1 MDATCTIQ
9 DSIHVFSLVHK
20 YVSRILG
27 TYQLALWGAFLMQ
40 NTERRYMKVIF
51 DEQGNIYY
59 QMMDVA
65 PDPVGGLKFIKIDVP
80 IGKNLIRFDVDG
92 DKIEPI
98 YIDRPL
104 TPEEELKKEFE
115 EKIKVLESNQEKLEN
130 KQITT
135 DLALVELS
143 TNLMS

>member
-1 MDATCTIQ
+1 
-9 DSIHVFSLVHK
+9 
-20 YVSRILG
+20 
-27 TYQLALWGAFLMQ
+27 
-40 NTERRYMKVIF
+40 MKVIF
-51 DEQGNIYY
+51 DEKGTIYY

-65 PDPVGGLKFIKIDVP
+65 PDPVGGLKFIKVDVP

-104 TPEEELKKEFE
+104 TQEEQLAKEIEELK
-115 EKIKVLESNQEKLEN
+115 S
-130 KQITT
+130 KQQTT

>member
-1 MDATCTIQ
+1 
-9 DSIHVFSLVHK
+9 
-20 YVSRILG
+20 
-27 TYQLALWGAFLMQ
+27 
-40 NTERRYMKVIF
+40 MKVIF
-51 DEQGNIYY
+51 DEQGTIYY

-65 PDPVGGLKFIKIDVP
+65 PDPVGGLKFIKVDVP
-80 IGKNLIRFDVDG
+80 VGKTLVRFDVDG

-104 TPEEELKKEFE
+104 TQEEQLTKEIEELK
-115 EKIKVLESNQEKLEN
+115 S
-130 KQITT
+130 KQQTT

>member
-1 MDATCTIQ
+1 
-9 DSIHVFSLVHK
+9 
-20 YVSRILG
+20 
-27 TYQLALWGAFLMQ
+27 
-40 NTERRYMKVIF
+40 MKVIF
-51 DEQGNIYY
+51 DEKGTIYY
-59 QMMDVA
+59 QMMDIA
-65 PDPVGGLKFIKIDVP
+65 PDPNGALRFAKIDVP
-80 IGKNLIRFDVDG
+80 IGKNLIRFDVEG

>member
-1 MDATCTIQ
+1 
-9 DSIHVFSLVHK
+9 
-20 YVSRILG
+20 
-27 TYQLALWGAFLMQ
+27 
-40 NTERRYMKVIF
+40 MKVIF
-51 DEQGNIYY
+51 DEQGNIYH

-65 PDPVGGLKFIKIDVP
+65 PDPVGSLKFIKVDVP
-80 IGKNLIRFDVDG
+80 IGKNLVRLNVDG

-98 YIDRPL
+98 YIERPL

-130 KQITT
+130 RQQTT

>member
-1 MDATCTIQ
+1 
-9 DSIHVFSLVHK
+9 
-20 YVSRILG
+20 
-27 TYQLALWGAFLMQ
+27 
-40 NTERRYMKVIF
+40 MKVIF
-51 DEQGNIYY
+51 DEKGNIYY
-59 QMMDVA
+59 QMMDIA
-65 PDPVGGLKFIKIDVP
+65 PDPNGALRFAKIDVP
-80 IGKNLIRFDVDG
+80 IGKNLVRLDVDG

-104 TPEEELKKEFE
+104 TQEEQLAKEIE

-130 KQITT
+130 RQQTT

>member
-1 MDATCTIQ
+1 
-9 DSIHVFSLVHK
+9 
-20 YVSRILG
+20 
-27 TYQLALWGAFLMQ
+27 
-40 NTERRYMKVIF
+40 MKVIY

-80 IGKNLIRFDVDG
+80 IGKNLIKFDVDG

-104 TPEEELKKEFE
+104 TQEEQLAKEIEDLK
-115 EKIKVLESNQEKLEN
+115 N
-130 KQITT
+130 KQQTT

>member
-1 MDATCTIQ
+1 
-9 DSIHVFSLVHK
+9 
-20 YVSRILG
+20 
-27 TYQLALWGAFLMQ
+27 
-40 NTERRYMKVIF
+40 MKVIY

-65 PDPVGGLKFIKIDVP
+65 SDPVGGLKFIKVDVP
-80 IGKNLIRFDVDG
+80 IGKNLVRLDVDG

-104 TPEEELKKEFE
+104 TQEEQLTKEIEELK
-115 EKIKVLESNQEKLEN
+115 S
-130 KQITT
+130 KQQTT

>member
-1 MDATCTIQ
+1 
-9 DSIHVFSLVHK
+9 
-20 YVSRILG
+20 
-27 TYQLALWGAFLMQ
+27 
-40 NTERRYMKVIF
+40 MKVIF
-51 DEQGNIYY
+51 DEQGTIYY

-65 PDPVGGLKFIKIDVP
+65 PDPAGGLKFIKVDVP

-104 TPEEELKKEFE
+104 TQEEQLTKEIEELK
-115 EKIKVLESNQEKLEN
+115 S
-130 KQITT
+130 KQQTT

>member
-1 MDATCTIQ
+1 
-9 DSIHVFSLVHK
+9 
-20 YVSRILG
+20 
-27 TYQLALWGAFLMQ
+27 
-40 NTERRYMKVIF
+40 MKVIF
-51 DEQGNIYY
+51 DEKGNIYY

-65 PDPVGGLKFIKIDVP
+65 PDPSGALRFAKIDVP
-80 IGKNLIRFDVDG
+80 IGKNLVRLDVDG

-104 TPEEELKKEFE
+104 TQEEQLTKEIEELK
-115 EKIKVLESNQEKLEN
+115 S
-130 KQITT
+130 KQQTT

>member
-1 MDATCTIQ
+1 
-9 DSIHVFSLVHK
+9 
-20 YVSRILG
+20 
-27 TYQLALWGAFLMQ
+27 
-40 NTERRYMKVIF
+40 MKVIF

-65 PDPVGGLKFIKIDVP
+65 PDPVGGLKFIKVDVP
-80 IGKNLIRFDVDG
+80 IGKNLVRLDVDG

-104 TPEEELKKEFE
+104 TQDEELKELKAR
-115 EKIKVLESNQEKLEN
+115 Q
-130 KQITT
+130 QAP
-135 DLALVELS
+135 DLSLIELG

>member
-1 MDATCTIQ
+1 
-9 DSIHVFSLVHK
+9 
-20 YVSRILG
+20 
-27 TYQLALWGAFLMQ
+27 
-40 NTERRYMKVIF
+40 MKVIF
-51 DEQGNIYY
+51 DEQGNIYH

-65 PDPVGGLKFIKIDVP
+65 PDPVGSLKFMQIDVP
-80 IGKNLIRFDVDG
+80 IGKNLVRLNVDG

-98 YIDRPL
+98 YIERPL

-130 KQITT
+130 KQVTT

-143 TNLMS
+143 TNLIS

>member
-1 MDATCTIQ
+1 
-9 DSIHVFSLVHK
+9 
-20 YVSRILG
+20 
-27 TYQLALWGAFLMQ
+27 
-40 NTERRYMKVIF
+40 MKVIF
-51 DEQGNIYY
+51 DEKGNIYY

-65 PDPVGGLKFIKIDVP
+65 PDPSGALRFAKIDVP

-104 TPEEELKKEFE
+104 TQEEQLTKEIEELR
-115 EKIKVLESNQEKLEN
+115 IKQ
-130 KQITT
+130 QTT

-143 TNLMS
+143 TNLMP

>member
-1 MDATCTIQ
+1 
-9 DSIHVFSLVHK
+9 
-20 YVSRILG
+20 
-27 TYQLALWGAFLMQ
+27 MQ

-51 DEQGNIYY
+51 DEKGTIYY

-65 PDPVGGLKFIKIDVP
+65 PDPSGALRFAKIDVP

-104 TPEEELKKEFE
+104 TQEEQLAKEIEELK
-115 EKIKVLESNQEKLEN
+115 S
-130 KQITT
+130 KQQTT

>member
-1 MDATCTIQ
+1 
-9 DSIHVFSLVHK
+9 
-20 YVSRILG
+20 
-27 TYQLALWGAFLMQ
+27 
-40 NTERRYMKVIF
+40 MKVIF
-51 DEQGNIYY
+51 DEKGTIYY

-65 PDPVGGLKFIKIDVP
+65 PDPSGALRFAKIDVP
-80 IGKNLIRFDVDG
+80 AGKNLIRFDVDG

-104 TPEEELKKEFE
+104 TQEEQLTKEIEELK
-115 EKIKVLESNQEKLEN
+115 S
-130 KQITT
+130 KQQTT

>member
-1 MDATCTIQ
+1 
-9 DSIHVFSLVHK
+9 
-20 YVSRILG
+20 
-27 TYQLALWGAFLMQ
+27 
-40 NTERRYMKVIF
+40 MKVIY

-65 PDPVGGLKFIKIDVP
+65 PDPVGGLKFMQIDVP
-80 IGKNLIRFDVDG
+80 VGKTLVRFDVDG

-104 TPEEELKKEFE
+104 TQEEQLAKEIKELK
-115 EKIKVLESNQEKLEN
+115 S
-130 KQITT
+130 KQQTT

-143 TNLMS
+143 TSLMS

>member
-1 MDATCTIQ
+1 
-9 DSIHVFSLVHK
+9 
-20 YVSRILG
+20 
-27 TYQLALWGAFLMQ
+27 MQ

-51 DEQGNIYY
+51 DEKGTIYY

-65 PDPVGGLKFIKIDVP
+65 PDPVGGLKFIKVDVP

-104 TPEEELKKEFE
+104 TEP
-115 EKIKVLESNQEKLEN
+115 EKILEKLTKMEGE
-130 KQITT
+130 IT
-135 DLALVELS
+135 DNQLALAELS
-143 TNLMS
+143 TEK

>member
-1 MDATCTIQ
+1 
-9 DSIHVFSLVHK
+9 
-20 YVSRILG
+20 
-27 TYQLALWGAFLMQ
+27 
-40 NTERRYMKVIF
+40 MKLIF
-51 DEQGNIYY
+51 DEKGTIYY

-65 PDPVGGLKFIKIDVP
+65 PDPSGALRFAKIDVP
-80 IGKNLIRFDVDG
+80 IGKNLVRLDVDG

-104 TPEEELKKEFE
+104 TQEEQLTKEIEELK
-115 EKIKVLESNQEKLEN
+115 S
-130 KQITT
+130 KQQTT

>member
-1 MDATCTIQ
+1 
-9 DSIHVFSLVHK
+9 
-20 YVSRILG
+20 
-27 TYQLALWGAFLMQ
+27 
-40 NTERRYMKVIF
+40 MKVIY

-65 PDPVGGLKFIKIDVP
+65 PDPVGGLKFIKVDVP
-80 IGKNLIRFDVDG
+80 VGKTLVRFDVDG

-104 TPEEELKKEFE
+104 TQEEQLAKEIEELK
-115 EKIKVLESNQEKLEN
+115 S
-130 KQITT
+130 KQQTT

>member
-1 MDATCTIQ
+1 
-9 DSIHVFSLVHK
+9 
-20 YVSRILG
+20 
-27 TYQLALWGAFLMQ
+27 MQ

-51 DEQGNIYY
+51 DEKGNIYY

-65 PDPVGGLKFIKIDVP
+65 PDPSGALRFAKIDVP

-104 TPEEELKKEFE
+104 AQEEQLAKEIE

>member
-1 MDATCTIQ
+1 
-9 DSIHVFSLVHK
+9 
-20 YVSRILG
+20 
-27 TYQLALWGAFLMQ
+27 
-40 NTERRYMKVIF
+40 MKVIF
-51 DEQGNIYY
+51 DEQGTIYY

-65 PDPVGGLKFIKIDVP
+65 PNPVGGLKFIKVDVP

-104 TPEEELKKEFE
+104 TQEEQLTKEIEELK
-115 EKIKVLESNQEKLEN
+115 S
-130 KQITT
+130 KQQTT

>member
-1 MDATCTIQ
+1 
-9 DSIHVFSLVHK
+9 
-20 YVSRILG
+20 
-27 TYQLALWGAFLMQ
+27 
-40 NTERRYMKVIF
+40 MKVIY

-65 PDPVGGLKFIKIDVP
+65 PDPVGSLKFIKVDVP

-104 TPEEELKKEFE
+104 NQEERLTKEIEELK
-115 EKIKVLESNQEKLEN
+115 S
-130 KQITT
+130 KQQTT

>member
-1 MDATCTIQ
+1 
-9 DSIHVFSLVHK
+9 
-20 YVSRILG
+20 
-27 TYQLALWGAFLMQ
+27 
-40 NTERRYMKVIF
+40 MKVIF
-51 DEQGNIYY
+51 DEKGNIYY

-65 PDPVGGLKFIKIDVP
+65 PDPVGGLKFIKVDVP

-104 TPEEELKKEFE
+104 TQEEQLTKEIEELK
-115 EKIKVLESNQEKLEN
+115 S
-130 KQITT
+130 KQQTT

>member
-1 MDATCTIQ
+1 
-9 DSIHVFSLVHK
+9 
-20 YVSRILG
+20 
-27 TYQLALWGAFLMQ
+27 
-40 NTERRYMKVIF
+40 MKVIY

-65 PDPVGGLKFIKIDVP
+65 PDPVGGLKFIKVDVP
-80 IGKNLIRFDVDG
+80 IGKNLVRLDVDG

-104 TPEEELKKEFE
+104 TQEEQLAKEIEELK
-115 EKIKVLESNQEKLEN
+115 S
-130 KQITT
+130 KQQTT

-143 TNLMS
+143 TNLMP

>member
-1 MDATCTIQ
+1 
-9 DSIHVFSLVHK
+9 
-20 YVSRILG
+20 
-27 TYQLALWGAFLMQ
+27 
-40 NTERRYMKVIF
+40 MKVIY

-65 PDPVGGLKFIKIDVP
+65 PDPIGVLKFIKVDVP
-80 IGKNLIRFDVDG
+80 IGKNLVRLDVDG

-104 TPEEELKKEFE
+104 TQEEQLTKEIEELK
-115 EKIKVLESNQEKLEN
+115 S
-130 KQITT
+130 KQQTT

-143 TNLMS
+143 ANLMS

>member
-1 MDATCTIQ
+1 
-9 DSIHVFSLVHK
+9 
-20 YVSRILG
+20 
-27 TYQLALWGAFLMQ
+27 
-40 NTERRYMKVIF
+40 MKVIF

-65 PDPVGGLKFIKIDVP
+65 PDPSGALRFAKIDVP
-80 IGKNLIRFDVDG
+80 IGKNLVRLDVDG

-104 TPEEELKKEFE
+104 TQEEQLTKEIEELK
-115 EKIKVLESNQEKLEN
+115 S
-130 KQITT
+130 KQQTT

>member
-1 MDATCTIQ
+1 
-9 DSIHVFSLVHK
+9 
-20 YVSRILG
+20 
-27 TYQLALWGAFLMQ
+27 
-40 NTERRYMKVIF
+40 MKVIF

-65 PDPVGGLKFIKIDVP
+65 PDPVGGLKFIKVDVP
-80 IGKNLIRFDVDG
+80 IGKNLVRLDVDG

-104 TPEEELKKEFE
+104 TQEEQLAKEIEELK
-115 EKIKVLESNQEKLEN
+115 S
-130 KQITT
+130 KQQTT

-143 TNLMS
+143 TNIMS